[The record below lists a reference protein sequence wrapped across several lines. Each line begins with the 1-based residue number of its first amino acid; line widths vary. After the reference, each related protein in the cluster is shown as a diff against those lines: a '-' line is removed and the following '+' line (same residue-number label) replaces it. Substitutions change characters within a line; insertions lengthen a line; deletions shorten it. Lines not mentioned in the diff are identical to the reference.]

1 MGSTLEHDIF
11 LGQAAERVSIS
22 KIRQE
27 MEDYQP
33 KLNSYQIGRSARE
46 LGFEVRTAGGKQ
58 WVYTGSVEKLAAV
71 AVQLDIEDDD
81 LTEAAG
87 NIQA

>member
-1 MGSTLEHDIF
+1 M
-11 LGQAAERVSIS
+11 
-22 KIRQE
+22 
-27 MEDYQP
+27 
-33 KLNSYQIGRSARE
+33 
-46 LGFEVRTAGGKQ
+46 
-58 WVYTGSVEKLAAV
+58 YTGSVEKLAAV